1 MKNLNKLGIILFVV
15 VATLFTS
22 CSSDDNGGG
31 GGNAALGTIKAKIGS
46 SNFTSISQGTFAS
59 ILDNGSFQNLS
70 IGGSDITGKTIQ
82 IMIIGANIA
91 PGTYQISDTDNDY
104 TASGVYSEVDLGTS
118 TAQAWGSPYDG
129 GGNSGSVVITS
140 LTSTNV
146 QGTFS
151 FTGKSEAGTT
161 KSITNGSFNVNL
173 TSN

>member
-1 MKNLNKLGIILFVV
+1 MKNLNKLGIILL
-15 VATLFTS
+15 VAVAAIFSS
-22 CSSDDNGGG
+22 CSSDSSGGG
-31 GGNAALGTIKAKIGS
+31 GSAALGTVKAKVGS

-59 ILDNGSFQNLS
+59 LLDNGSFQNLS
-70 IGGSDITGKTIQ
+70 ISGSDITGKSIQ

-91 PGTYQISDTDNDY
+91 PGTYQISDVDSEFSAT
-104 TASGVYSEVDLGTS
+104 TVYSEIDLNTS
-118 TAQAWGSPYDG
+118 SAQAWGSPYEG

-146 QGTFS
+146 QGTFN